1 MKKRIMQAAATM
13 MILSLILAACV
24 AIVAPAGAAPTFNR
38 ADYFL
43 TVLTG
48 PTSGIYF
55 PIGGGFYQVANDVGY
70 AASVTA
76 TGASVANINA
86 LRNKNGEIAISMV
99 DSVVQAVEATYA
111 FDGQPPATELR
122 SMMGLWPN
130 VVQIVTT
137 AGSGIKTFEDMKG
150 RRVGV
155 GPPGSGV
162 ELNARMIFAT
172 HNMTYDDVTVDF
184 LSYGESI
191 DQMKNGLVDAAFV
204 TSGLGNATILELG
217 IDHEIYFVPVDGA
230 ARQRLI
236 NDYPFYI
243 EFMIPTDVY
252 NTGVQTE
259 TVGIMNIMLT
269 HVDVPNN
276 VVYDLMESFLSEE
289 GLRTIHA
296 THSQALNHIRLEN
309 GLRGI
314 TGIPVPMHEGAI
326 EFFKNRGMM

>member
-1 MKKRIMQAAATM
+1 MKKRIMLAAATV
-13 MILSLILAACV
+13 MILSLILASCGPLA
-24 AIVAPAGAAPTFNR
+24 APAGAAPTFNR

-48 PTSGIYF
+48 PTSGIYY
-55 PIGGGFYQVANDVGY
+55 PIGGGFFQVANSVGY
-70 AASVTA
+70 SASVTA

-86 LRNKNGEIAISMV
+86 LLTKQGEIAISMA
-99 DSVVQAVEATYA
+99 DAAIQAVAGTHA
-111 FDGQPPATELR
+111 FANQPPATELR
-122 SMMGLWPN
+122 SIMGLWPN

-137 AGSGIKTFEDMKG
+137 VGSGIKTFEDMRG

-162 ELNARMIFAT
+162 ELNARMMFAT
-172 HNMTYDDVTVDF
+172 HGMTYDEVTVDF

-191 DQMKNGLVDAAFV
+191 DQMRNGLVDAAFV

-217 IDHEIYFVPVDGA
+217 IDHEIFFVPVDGA

-243 EFMIPTDVY
+243 EFIIPTDVY
-252 NTGVQTE
+252 GTAAQTE

-269 HVDVPNN
+269 HADVPNH

-309 GLRGI
+309 GLRGVS
-314 TGIPVPMHEGAI
+314 GIPVPMHEGAI
-326 EFFKNRGMM
+326 EFFRNRGMM